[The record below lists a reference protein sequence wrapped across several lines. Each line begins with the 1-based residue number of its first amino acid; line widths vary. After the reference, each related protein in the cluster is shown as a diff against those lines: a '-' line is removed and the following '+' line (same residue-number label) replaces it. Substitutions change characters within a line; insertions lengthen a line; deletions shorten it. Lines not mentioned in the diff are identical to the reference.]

1 MKIVL
6 TRLVLSLVTVCA
18 FAVTASA
25 QVTTGSLNGK
35 VQNEKAEGV
44 SGASLIAIHLP
55 SGTTYETTS
64 RTDGRFVILNMRVGG
79 PYSVTVAY
87 TGTGTAAFA
96 PETVENIEINLG
108 VSTDLTIDVKPIAVT
123 ETVTV
128 TAESS
133 AVFSSARTGA
143 ATAVNRETLA
153 TLPTV
158 SGRISD
164 FTRLTPQTSGT
175 NSFGG
180 ADNRMNNMTVN
191 GAAFNNSFGLGGQP
205 GDRTG
210 VSPISMEAIEQ
221 VQVSIAP
228 YDIAQGNFV
237 GASVDTVTRSGTNSL
252 RGSAYYRFRND
263 SFVGTEARGNVFTP
277 GDFDTTQ
284 KRWLGRRADRQEQ
297 AVRVRQLRK

>member
-1 MKIVL
+1 MKIAL

-18 FAVTASA
+18 FAVAASA

-35 VQNEKAEGV
+35 VQNEKGEGV
-44 SGASLIAIHLP
+44 PGASLIAIHLP

-64 RTDGRFVILNMRVGG
+64 RADGRFIIINMRVGG
-79 PYSVTVAY
+79 PYSVTAAF
-87 TGTGTAAFA
+87 TGTGTSAFA
-96 PETVENIEINLG
+96 PETQENVEINLG
-108 VSTDLTIDVKPIAVT
+108 IATDLVFNVKPISVT

-143 ATAVNRETLA
+143 ATSVNRETLA

-158 SGRISD
+158 QGRISD
-164 FTRLTPQTSGT
+164 FTRLTPQTSGS

-180 ADNRMNNMTVN
+180 SDNRMNNMTVN

-205 GDRTG
+205 GDRTN
-210 VSPISMEAIEQ
+210 VAPISLEAIEQ

-228 YDIAQGNFV
+228 YDVRQGNFV
-237 GASVDTVTRSGTNSL
+237 GAAWIPSRAAAPTRSGPPPTTVSATRTSSAPRPAASRSTPAHSRPSRRVSGPVL
-252 RGSAYYRFRND
+252 RS
-263 SFVGTEARGNVFTP
+263 
-277 GDFDTTQ
+277 
-284 KRWLGRRADRQEQ
+284 
-297 AVRVRQLRK
+297 